1 MPAQFPSTLEQLLA
15 ELGSAAAVGEVPLAG
30 GDNLKRALALL
41 EELHGVRDLARITDH
56 VTRLAKQLDDA
67 LLGGVG
73 GLAGEFGVRRLRL
86 SGLDPGG
93 SLRQDAAVPANDGT
107 RRQLQLAPP
116 GDVGEVA
123 EGADHRDAGALLGV
137 RQCVSDDGHLDAEEW
152 CGNGRPEE
160 WLIALVIGVGD
171 QCDTCGDQLG
181 AGCLDVDGFAAIDA
195 READAVV
202 GTGALAILEFGLCHG
217 SAEGDVPQRGR
228 LRLVGLATGEIA
240 QERALR
246 HGAGVVINGLVGLR
260 PVDRE
265 PEASPELL
273 EDDLVLDGQLLA
285 EFDEVTA
292 GDGDLLL
299 GVGLRRRLEGG
310 VVGERGVTSDTE
322 VVLHATLGRQTVV
335 VPAHGIEDGVAAHAL
350 VAGDAVGVRI
360 GEDVAYVEGPAHRG
374 RGSIDRVDL
383 GPGSGAI
390 EEIGA
395 VGIPCLHP
403 ALLDAVDAGL
413 VGEAGAHGRSS

>member
-1 MPAQFPSTLEQLLA
+1 MPAQFPSALEQLLA
-15 ELGSAAAVGEVPLAG
+15 ELGSAAAIGEVPLAG
-30 GDNLKRALALL
+30 GDDLKWALALL

-56 VTRLAKQLDDA
+56 VTGLAEQLDDA

-86 SGLDPGG
+86 RGLHPGG
-93 SLRQDAAVPANDGT
+93 RLREDAAVPANDGA

-116 GDVGEVA
+116 GDVGEVT

-137 RQCVSDDGHLDAEEW
+137 RQGVSNDGHLDAEER
-152 CGNGRPEE
+152 CGDGRPEE
-160 WLIALVIGVGD
+160 WLVALVIGMGH

-181 AGCLDVDGFAAIDA
+181 AGCLDVDGLASICAG
-195 READAVV
+195 EADAVV
-202 GTGALAILEFGLCHG
+202 STGALAILEFGLCHG

-228 LRLVGLATGEIA
+228 LRLVGLAASEIA

-273 EDDLVLDGQLLA
+273 EDDLVLDGEALA
-285 EFDEVTA
+285 EFDEVAA
-292 GDGDLLL
+292 GDRDLLL
-299 GVGLRRRLEGG
+299 GVGLRGRLKGG
-310 VVGERGVTSDTE
+310 VVGERGVAADTE
-322 VVLHATLGRQTVV
+322 VVLHAAFGGQTVV

-350 VAGDAVGVRI
+350 VAGDAVGVRVR
-360 GEDVAYVEGPAHRG
+360 EDVPHVEGSAHRG
-374 RGSIDRVDL
+374 RGSVDRVDL
-383 GPGSGAI
+383 GPGPGAI